1 MIRLTLLTVL
11 ISSCLTASLDSE
23 KDHDRVLH
31 GKPLSDKEHHDD
43 LDHDYDHE
51 AFLGEEAHEFDDL
64 SPEESQRRLAIIVDK
79 IDSNSDGYV
88 SVEELRNWIKFTQNR
103 YVNEDVE
110 KQWSIHKPE
119 SKETI
124 NWSEYREGVYGFLD
138 EEDAHDEEHG
148 FSYKKMEERDH
159 RRWKLADLDNDGELN
174 REEFKAFLHPE
185 DQDHMKDIVVT
196 ETLEDIDKDG
206 DGSIN
211 VDEYI
216 GDMYRDDESEG
227 AEEPEWVSTEREQF
241 SQFRDR
247 NGDGVMDLEEVKAWI
262 IPPDYDHSEAEAKHL
277 LFEADIDH
285 DNLLTK
291 DEILE
296 KYDIFV
302 GSQATDFGEALTRHD
317 EF

>member
-1 MIRLTLLTVL
+1 
-11 ISSCLTASLDSE
+11 
-23 KDHDRVLH
+23 
-31 GKPLSDKEHHDD
+31 
-43 LDHDYDHE
+43 
-51 AFLGEEAHEFDDL
+51 
-64 SPEESQRRLAIIVDK
+64 
-79 IDSNSDGYV
+79 
-88 SVEELRNWIKFTQNR
+88 
-103 YVNEDVE
+103 
-110 KQWSIHKPE
+110 
-119 SKETI
+119 
-124 NWSEYREGVYGFLD
+124 
-138 EEDAHDEEHG
+138 
-148 FSYKKMEERDH
+148 MEERDQ
-159 RRWKLADLDNDGELN
+159 RRWNLADLDNDGELN

-185 DQDHMKDIVVT
+185 DQDHMRDIVVT

-227 AEEPEWVSTEREQF
+227 AEGKIIIAVDRYNVLTWQSLTGSPQRESSSASSETGMAMESWTWRRFDNFNTLSHLYLHLNYQ
-241 SQFRDR
+241 
-247 NGDGVMDLEEVKAWI
+247 VKAWI

-302 GSQATDFGEALTRHD
+302 GSQVTVYKFPEVWKLIFNSHLKATDFGEALTRHD